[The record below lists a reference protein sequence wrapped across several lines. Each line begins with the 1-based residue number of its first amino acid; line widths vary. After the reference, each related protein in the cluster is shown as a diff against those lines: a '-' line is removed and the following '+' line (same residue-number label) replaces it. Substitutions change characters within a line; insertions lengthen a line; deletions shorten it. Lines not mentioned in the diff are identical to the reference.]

1 MGSEDISSMAHR
13 GTIYM
18 PFSENGP
25 LEMQQSTQLDRPT
38 RPQITW
44 DDAVVIKDE
53 EPKQEPAA
61 VSLTKA
67 APDARNRKQIAIR
80 LAVGGAI
87 AGIAAAALLI
97 WAPWVDRT
105 PFTAYKLGLSAPEN
119 STPGSTPNSCVG
131 NASSGSETVV
141 YSEDGTWLAAGHA
154 EMEGE
159 VLGPEFGDWA
169 GYCMILTRIEN
180 VPGGHGTYVLQW
192 AGGTRY
198 EDTEEHLRLSLEE
211 GKEQVKRDKMPTG

>member
-1 MGSEDISSMAHR
+1 M
-13 GTIYM
+13 
-18 PFSENGP
+18 
-25 LEMQQSTQLDRPT
+25 
-38 RPQITW
+38 
-44 DDAVVIKDE
+44 IKDE
-53 EPKQEPAA
+53 EPKREPAA

-87 AGIAAAALLI
+87 AGVASAVLLI

-105 PFTAYKLGLSAPEN
+105 PFTAYKIGLSAPEN

-131 NASSGSETVV
+131 TASSGSETVI
-141 YSEDGTWLAAGHA
+141 YSEDGTRLAAGHA

-169 GYCMILTRIEN
+169 GHCMILTRIEN
-180 VPGGHGTYVLQW
+180 VPGGHGTYFVEW
-192 AGGTRY
+192 DGGTRY
-198 EDTEEHLRLSLEE
+198 EDTEDHLRRSLEE
-211 GKEQVKRDKMPTG
+211 SRESWKKEKMPTG